1 MKQQSDPNMVLYKT
15 IGLMLLILVAVLPSF
30 GFAVK
35 EEGGSNFNYTDS
47 EEAFE
52 AEIPWPL
59 ILHMGKRPQQDK
71 RSLSGTQDWGKRS
84 ASARPLRMGKRN
96 FHFDRVIPV
105 KGGKF
110 KIWKPH
116 SLFGFK

>member
-1 MKQQSDPNMVLYKT
+1 
-15 IGLMLLILVAVLPSF
+15 MLFLLFLVAVLPSF
-30 GFAVK
+30 EFALG
-35 EEGGSNFNYTDS
+35 EEGGSNFKDL

-52 AEIPWPL
+52 TEIPWPL

-84 ASARPLRMGKRN
+84 APARPLRMGKRN

>member
-1 MKQQSDPNMVLYKT
+1 MVLYKT
-15 IGLMLLILVAVLPSF
+15 IGPMLIIHVVALPSF
-30 GFAVK
+30 GFAVPF
-35 EEGGSNFNYTDS
+35 EDGSNFNYKYL

-52 AEIPWPL
+52 EEIPWPL
-59 ILHMGKRPQQDK
+59 IFHMGKRPQQDK
-71 RSLSGTQDWGKRS
+71 RSLSGTQDWGKKS
-84 ASARPLRMGKRN
+84 APARPLIMGKRH
-96 FHFDRVIPV
+96 FHFDRVIPI

>member
-1 MKQQSDPNMVLYKT
+1 MFF
-15 IGLMLLILVAVLPSF
+15 LLFLVAVLPSF
-30 GFAVK
+30 EFAVG
-35 EEGGSNFNYTDS
+35 EEGGSNLNYKDLK
-47 EEAFE
+47 EAFE
-52 AEIPWPL
+52 TEIPWPL
-59 ILHMGKRPQQDK
+59 IFHMGKGPQQDK

-84 ASARPLRMGKRN
+84 APARPLIMGKRN
-96 FHFDRVIPV
+96 FHFDRVIPI